1 MSNAQLTDAH
11 WEKIYAFLQMQE
23 AIHLGKE
30 AACRRVVEAVLW
42 ILRSGAQWRLLPPEQ
57 GHWNSVYRRFR
68 RWGRHRIW
76 EKMFDFFCQDE
87 DLKKLMGDSTVVRA
101 HACAA
106 GAPAPGQVFPVPQQL
121 GRSKGGFSTKIHLLI
136 NSHEKPQ
143 RVILTPGQAGDAPQI
158 PHLLDHLSPD
168 FGIFDKAY
176 DTNNVLD
183 YFESHDMTPVIP
195 PKVNRVV
202 QREYDKELYTERNL
216 IERFI
221 GKIKQFRRV
230 FSRFDKYAR
239 TYLHFIHFACVLISI
254 R

>member
-1 MSNAQLTDAH
+1 
-11 WEKIYAFLQMQE
+11 LQNRFNVAARTVGLDLVTSLRKVVQE
-23 AIHLGKE
+23 
-30 AACRRVVEAVLW
+30 
-42 ILRSGAQWRLLPPEQ
+42 
-57 GHWNSVYRRFR
+57 
-68 RWGRHRIW
+68 
-76 EKMFDFFCQDE
+76 MFEFAE
-87 DLKKLMGDSTVVRA
+87 EA

-106 GAPAPGQVFPVPQQL
+106 GAPAPGQVFPPPQQL
-121 GRSKGGFSTKIHLLI
+121 GRSKGGFSIKIHLLI

-143 RVILTPGQAGDAPQI
+143 RVILTPGPAGDAPQI
-158 PHLLDHLSPD
+158 PHLLDQLSPD

-202 QREYDKELYTERNL
+202 QREYDKEIYKERNL

-239 TYLHFIHFACVLISI
+239 TYLHFIHFACVLISL